1 MKSQLS
7 GIIAKIQT
15 IDQVDIARIQK
26 LAGDNGRLTAQVAA
40 LQRTSEQNEAH
51 IRDLE

>member
-15 IDQVDIARIQK
+15 IDQVDLARVQK

-40 LQRTSEQNEAH
+40 LQRKIEKDEAH
-51 IRDLE
+51 IKDL